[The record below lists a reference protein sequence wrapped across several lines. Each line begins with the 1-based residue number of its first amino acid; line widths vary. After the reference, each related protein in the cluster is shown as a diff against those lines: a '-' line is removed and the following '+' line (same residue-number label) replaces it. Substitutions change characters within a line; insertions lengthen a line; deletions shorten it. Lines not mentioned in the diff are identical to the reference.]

1 MGQSKSG
8 RPAQPWGKV
17 KTTKQHRKP
26 LEGEQEHSSTRDQV
40 GSQPELAARTAPVG
54 TNHSRIS
61 TPPKIFRILKAST
74 NGARAQDVSV
84 PSYSEDALNQLSLA
98 EIRAEINKLIDVI
111 EANSDDS
118 QAHLAKV
125 QKRSLE
131 LQEKYL
137 LDEECDRE
145 WYKKREMGKLS
156 AAQLMTRRHTSF
168 SPRADNNSSRELSH
182 Q

>member
-40 GSQPELAARTAPVG
+40 GSQPELAARTAPEG

-61 TPPKIFRILKAST
+61 TPPKHSMLRILKAST

-84 PSYSEDALNQLSLA
+84 PTYSEDALDQLSLA
-98 EIRAEINKLIDVI
+98 VIRAEINKLTDVI
-111 EANSDDS
+111 EVNSDDS

-125 QKRSLE
+125 QNALSNYRRSI
-131 LQEKYL
+131 
-137 LDEECDRE
+137 
-145 WYKKREMGKLS
+145 
-156 AAQLMTRRHTSF
+156 F
-168 SPRADNNSSRELSH
+168 S
-182 Q
+182 